1 MTESKREDKKTLI
14 NGHRAP
20 NNEKNIIS
28 IKKCDAQKSMGNFN
42 GKVLSKVAKPSF
54 SQIISKKVQEKK
66 RKKKSQNADY

>member
-28 IKKCDAQKSMGNFN
+28 IKNVTRRRAWETLM
-42 GKVLSKVAKPSF
+42 AKFFRKLPNPVF
-54 SQIISKKVQEKK
+54 PKLFPRRYKKKK